1 MSTFL
6 SSLGLLGIIVSLKIS
21 LVPSGRYF
29 NTKTYENSSVLD
41 KDNLSNI
48 TSVLHLF
55 LAGCAPPSS
64 PTDPA
69 WTSSCQDQARL
80 SVRRLFT
87 CSRYICHEN
96 QNLGHFS
103 TCCVVPQNSD
113 NQEFY
118 MDVSVS
124 GQDQPFSSSALP
136 ISGRNC
142 YICWCSIRFNLNTVF
157 SVPKRKITYSQTV
170 LVPHEILNLKKL
182 RAGWIIL
189 SFSVLGRKK

>member
-1 MSTFL
+1 M
-6 SSLGLLGIIVSLKIS
+6 S

-48 TSVLHLF
+48 TLILYLF

-118 MDVSVS
+118 MDVSE
-124 GQDQPFSSSALP
+124 QDQPFSSSALP

-157 SVPKRKITYSQTV
+157 SVPKRKITYSQTEV
-170 LVPHEILNLKKL
+170 LPYLIFVIFFTRAKFLENKIYTEKTRKL
-182 RAGWIIL
+182 RQNTQ
-189 SFSVLGRKK
+189 